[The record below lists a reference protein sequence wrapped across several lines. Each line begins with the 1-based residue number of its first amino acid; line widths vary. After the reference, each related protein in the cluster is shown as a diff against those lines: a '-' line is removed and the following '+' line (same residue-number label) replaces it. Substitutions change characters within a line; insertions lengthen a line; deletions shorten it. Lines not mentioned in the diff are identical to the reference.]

1 MKANGRRAWRK
12 AAKKYRRGHH
22 LEFTRASAAWR
33 ATDGQRV
40 VCSWS
45 GAVKRRHAGLRNG
58 RYIEPL
64 PPLPTR
70 PFTPRSLVGMS
81 NGSRRR
87 LCFALG
93 YLIAVM
99 CGGPARYTMQG
110 VQSFGVWLWFK
121 KMPGQRLRRC
131 PDCEQCLVC
140 VQCENEKCDKEH
152 HRQTIC
158 DGSGVLS

>member
-1 MKANGRRAWRK
+1 MNPNGMRAWRRFARSVRRK
-12 AAKKYRRGHH
+12 QNRASRASRALWIADGTGRWYRRQQG
-22 LEFTRASAAWR
+22 FFK
-33 ATDGQRV
+33 QRPSV
-40 VCSWS
+40 PARVFS
-45 GAVKRRHAGLRNG
+45 
-58 RYIEPL
+58 
-64 PPLPTR
+64 
-70 PFTPRSLVGMS
+70 PRSLVGMS

-131 PDCEQCLVC
+131 PDCVQCLVC

-158 DGSGVLS
+158 DGSGVMS